1 MRRKSP
7 GLLLLVRALDQIGG
21 TSLSVVLGMMVFLV
35 LLQIFQDGWVWLF
48 TTWFGSESR
57 VYALGA
63 ALFPVAIIGAT
74 IYVNRV
80 YRPRPRMVPRNGFG
94 AHTIVLFLSPPLDP
108 KNRKDGEDEK
118 WKESCRST
126 CAELERKLGD
136 GSDVAGVL
144 RETRTPWRMPLEAI
158 RVHAD
163 TLRRVVVVASKETR
177 EWIPQFEKC
186 VRALVGREVEVVDA
200 AAFVGRAEVE
210 LDVQKDLPGILE
222 LVDGVC
228 ARLERLG
235 EPMDEV
241 VIDVTGGT
249 KLCSLAGLAATQP
262 FRDRCIQ
269 YVFVDKE
276 KRALVRVW
284 DVTFELDQRYS

>member
-1 MRRKSP
+1 MRRKPP

-21 TSLSVVLGMMVFLV
+21 TSLSVVLGMMFFLV
-35 LLQIFQDGWVWLF
+35 VLQLFQDGWVWLL
-48 TTWFGSESR
+48 TTWFGSQSR

-74 IYVNRV
+74 IYVNRY
-80 YRPRPRMVPRNGFG
+80 YRPRPRMVPRNGLS
-94 AHTIVLFLSPPLDP
+94 AHTLILFLSPPF
-108 KNRKDGEDEK
+108 NREQDEDDNA
-118 WKESCRST
+118 WKARCCEV

-136 GSDVAGVL
+136 GADVAEVL
-144 RETRTPWRMPLEAI
+144 RKSTARWRMPLEAI
-158 RVHAD
+158 RAHAG

-186 VRALVGREVEVVDA
+186 VRALVGRKVEVVDA
-200 AAFVGRAEVE
+200 AVFIGRAAVE
-210 LDVQKDLPGILE
+210 LDVQRDLPGILE

-269 YVFVDKE
+269 YVFTDQE
-276 KRALVRVW
+276 QRALVRIW
-284 DVTFELDQRYS
+284 DVTFELDQRRA